1 MHKELKNTGS
11 GDQKGE
17 TMSSQVI
24 SKSRLSP
31 KESRQR
37 LVKMIEER
45 GTVTVMEVLN
55 FRRDEG
61 LYFGPSEDTV
71 DFLFSQQEQGKLRI
85 DLKNKTISPIRPAGN
100 VHKKV
105 SP

>member
-31 KESRQR
+31 SQSRQR
-37 LVKMIEER
+37 LLKMIEEG
-45 GTVTVMEVLN
+45 GTVTVKEVLD
-55 FRRDEG
+55 FRREQM
-61 LYFGPSEDTV
+61 LYFGQSEDTV
-71 DFLFSQQEQGKLRI
+71 DFLFLQQDLGKLRI
-85 DLKNKTISPIRPAGN
+85 DLNKKTISSIRPAGN